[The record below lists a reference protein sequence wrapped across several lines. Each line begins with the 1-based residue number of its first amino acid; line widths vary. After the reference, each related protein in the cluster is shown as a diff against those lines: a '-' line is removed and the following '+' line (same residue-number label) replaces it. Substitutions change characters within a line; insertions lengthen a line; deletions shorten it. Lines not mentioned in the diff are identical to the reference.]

1 MTRNLLKPIST
12 LMKQNEGAL
21 RRLSTEMTRQSFQ
34 LHHLKAFLPSQ
45 IQPHFVAAHLSD
57 RELVLYADSPAWMM
71 RLRFHAPQLVKHVP
85 PNFPHPLRTKLRVVA
100 SISATP
106 QPRRQRQVS
115 PAATR
120 TLLESASGT
129 SDEALRAALKRLG
142 SLRRHR

>member
-21 RRLSTEMTRQSFQ
+21 RRLSTEMTRQSFL

-71 RLRFHAPQLVKHVP
+71 RLRFHAP